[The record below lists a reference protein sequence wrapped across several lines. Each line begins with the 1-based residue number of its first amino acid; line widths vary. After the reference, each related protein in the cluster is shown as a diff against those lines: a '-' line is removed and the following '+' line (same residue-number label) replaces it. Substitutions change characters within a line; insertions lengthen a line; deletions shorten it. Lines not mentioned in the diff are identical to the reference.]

1 MESIVGKVRV
11 IFCLFLKGLVLIK
24 AWKMRVLWK
33 DVEAGMERG
42 YFLALR
48 VFSGRGRIG
57 DIGLF

>member
-48 VFSGRGRIG
+48 VFSG
-57 DIGLF
+57 